1 VIILDKNYTMKYL
14 FVFIT
19 LVIGV
24 NSMAQSKKEQ
34 IAILTIRLDSLN
46 KEYIKDTTYLSNTV
60 ETIDREYSILSMQN
74 DEAQDVIKKKSAT
87 ISEKTNTIKSL
98 NKKNMELMEELKEM
112 RKSLK
117 ILTLENKRMKQSL
130 DTSKKLIY
138 TYYDKDD
145 VISGYEEMKEDAQGH
160 YDALLEINT
169 SWAEDK
175 KEMLKDYE
183 GKEDKLIEKAAKDDD
198 AKGALEDYR
207 NRQFKYEK
215 ALWEQNKSWGE
226 ANWGLEKANSDQK
239 QMLEGDAKKKFDDA
253 IRHIEGAVDR
263 LRKEC
268 NDAVYRLN
276 K

>member
-1 VIILDKNYTMKYL
+1 MKYL

-112 RKSLK
+112 RISINTLQ
-117 ILTLENKRMKQSL
+117 LENKRIKQSL
-130 DTSKKLIY
+130 DSLTALGKDTGDTETDKQPSCDEIKGFIY
-138 TYYDKDD
+138 TYTGGPADLDL
-145 VISGYEEMKEDAQGH
+145 IP
-160 YDALLEINT
+160 
-169 SWAEDK
+169 
-175 KEMLKDYE
+175 KDYTGIVFSCTDDKVRSLTNYKD
-183 GKEDKLIEKAAKDDD
+183 GKLDGLARMWYENGQLWSKQNFKGGGNVGLARSWHWGGQLCYEWNYKDGKLDGLWRRWYENGQLFEEYNYKDGLIISEKCWYEDGTPRICK
-198 AKGALEDYR
+198 
-207 NRQFKYEK
+207 
-215 ALWEQNKSWGE
+215 
-226 ANWGLEKANSDQK
+226 
-239 QMLEGDAKKKFDDA
+239 
-253 IRHIEGAVDR
+253 
-263 LRKEC
+263 
-268 NDAVYRLN
+268 
-276 K
+276 

>member
-1 VIILDKNYTMKYL
+1 MKYL

-112 RKSLK
+112 RKSLNT
-117 ILTLENKRMKQSL
+117 LTLENKRMKQSL

-138 TYYDKDD
+138 TYDKED
-145 VISGYEEMKEDAQGH
+145 VIAGYDDMKEDAQGH
-160 YDALLEINT
+160 YDALLEIET
-169 SWAEDK
+169 SWAEYQR
-175 KEMLKDYE
+175 EMLKDY
-183 GKEDKLIEKAAKDDD
+183 DYNFSKLLEKAAKDDD
-198 AKGALEDYR
+198 AKGDLEDYR
-207 NRQFKYEK
+207 NREFKYEK
-215 ALWEQNKSWGE
+215 AIGDQQKSWIE
-226 ANWGLEKANSDQK
+226 ATWGVEKAISDQSNMLEKDE
-239 QMLEGDAKKKFDDA
+239 LKKFGMAIHKSTDA
-253 IRHIEGAVDR
+253 IYEIENKYREAVLK
-263 LRKEC
+263 LRK
-268 NDAVYRLN
+268 D
-276 K
+276 